1 MQVYRIPIDQD
12 SRMEMTRHG
21 TEGFPMAVYETVLA
35 KNTLGFVDWHW
46 HDEFQFCL
54 VTEGQV
60 RFHVGNGI
68 HLLAAGMGLFIN
80 SGILH
85 MAKPLTANAAYHCMD
100 VSPKLM
106 GSFPESDIH
115 SRYLKRFLEDPTRR
129 YILLSKDVPWQSLVL
144 EKMGEIYRVYRER
157 AEGFEIWIVS
167 LLMHIFFLLLQ
178 SGAEGEA
185 EAVPDALERIK
196 LILNYIHGHFGEKIT
211 LKQVSKWVNLC
222 PNECCRYFKS
232 HTGSTIFGYIN
243 NLRIT
248 KSAEAL
254 LNHPERTVSQ
264 IAYECGFSTPSY
276 FIEKFRQKTGMTP
289 SQYRKRIGNRESVSD
304 ADEHSFRCQ

>member
-21 TEGFPMAVYETVLA
+21 TEGFPMAIYETVLA
-35 KNTLGFVDWHW
+35 KNALGFVDWHW

-60 RFHVGNGI
+60 RFHVGNGV

-80 SGILH
+80 SGVLH

-106 GSFPESDIH
+106 GSFPGSDIH

-167 LLMHIFFLLLQ
+167 LLMHIFFSASSKRCGRRGRGGAGYLGADQADPQLHSWSFWGEDYPEAGIKMGQFVPQRMLPLLQ
-178 SGAEGEA
+178 E
-185 EAVPDALERIK
+185 P
-196 LILNYIHGHFGEKIT
+196 
-211 LKQVSKWVNLC
+211 
-222 PNECCRYFKS
+222 
-232 HTGSTIFGYIN
+232 
-243 NLRIT
+243 
-248 KSAEAL
+248 
-254 LNHPERTVSQ
+254 
-264 IAYECGFSTPSY
+264 
-276 FIEKFRQKTGMTP
+276 
-289 SQYRKRIGNRESVSD
+289 YRKHN
-304 ADEHSFRCQ
+304 FWLYQ